1 MHKLLFYF
9 MISLISAEIGEGKEG
24 IYIFM
29 LFHPGCQPSSS
40 LSFPSI
46 PPPFNCWVSTP
57 FTEYRVLVLNGTAI
71 PGKAHGN
78 LNILTSLHVT
88 VPNCV
93 FLFYIIVIGFV
104 KPHTQKKNSVQRK
117 KIKIL
122 PSNWMFSQAPWSQVQ
137 NLCFRKQ
144 TCFNQVC
151 RPVKDIFTFIINW
164 L

>member
-104 KPHTQKKNSVQRK
+104 KPHTQKKIQCKEK
-117 KIKIL
+117 KSKFCLQIECFHRLLEAKFRTFALESKPALIKFVDL
-122 PSNWMFSQAPWSQVQ
+122 W
-137 NLCFRKQ
+137 R
-144 TCFNQVC
+144 
-151 RPVKDIFTFIINW
+151 IF
-164 L
+164 LRL